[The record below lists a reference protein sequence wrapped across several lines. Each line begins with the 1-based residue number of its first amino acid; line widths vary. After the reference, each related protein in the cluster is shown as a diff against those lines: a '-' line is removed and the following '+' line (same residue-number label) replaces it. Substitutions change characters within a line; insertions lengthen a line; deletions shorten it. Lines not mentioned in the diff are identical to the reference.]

1 METPCLASLVFTAS
15 INLNELSLGVHGSF
29 DVKHWCFAMWA
40 SLRQVC
46 VSTERTAT
54 DSCKWPAHPHIS
66 VPQIHTSW
74 TENLKYFRKNCLGV
88 WLCGGV
94 WNGGQS
100 LLLNCKHRTCI
111 HCTWK
116 MSVPI
121 ILSCYM
127 QTCLDLHNVV
137 CLMLTRDFL
146 CCWIYPHADQG
157 CFLWGKRGSASLKN
171 GMGK

>member
-1 METPCLASLVFTAS
+1 MSCLSVCMAPLMSNTDALRCELHCDKSVSQQRELPLIHANGLPTPTFPSQ
-15 INLNELSLGVHGSF
+15 
-29 DVKHWCFAMWA
+29 
-40 SLRQVC
+40 RY
-46 VSTERTAT
+46 
-54 DSCKWPAHPHIS
+54 
-66 VPQIHTSW
+66 HTSW